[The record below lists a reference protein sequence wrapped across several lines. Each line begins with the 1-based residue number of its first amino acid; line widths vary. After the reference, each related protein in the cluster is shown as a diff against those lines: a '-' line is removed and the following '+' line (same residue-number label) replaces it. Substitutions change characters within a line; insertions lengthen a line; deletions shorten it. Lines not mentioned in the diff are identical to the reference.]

1 MPKEVV
7 DNVNDY
13 VEKII
18 KDKKKSK
25 KLDMGDKLVGQ
36 VKQEIA
42 LEKDFYESHFK
53 NFLTY
58 AVQSYV
64 YLVTKQKTKNFK
76 LIDCWVVRQYE
87 NDYNP
92 NHYHSGHLSGVGYL
106 KLPKSFGETE
116 QTTKE
121 QIPVANS
128 HLPHHD
134 TSDASK

>member
-13 VEKII
+13 VEKIA

-42 LEKDFYESHFK
+42 LEKEFYESHFK

-64 YLVTKQKTKNFK
+64 YLVTKQKTKNFVWRTEVGHA
-76 LIDCWVVRQYE
+76 ISWVKKVLNFCNLFY
-87 NDYNP
+87 
-92 NHYHSGHLSGVGYL
+92 
-106 KLPKSFGETE
+106 
-116 QTTKE
+116 
-121 QIPVANS
+121 
-128 HLPHHD
+128 
-134 TSDASK
+134 